1 LLEGVLKMKSKHVRK
16 TASLGELYFGF
27 HQLSV
32 RTSSRYDIEEGE
44 EMRGKDE
51 GRGLREKLTGA
62 DTSAKAKCEV
72 WFKLGI
78 GTEEAFRP
86 EYERVGVGRWI
97 MCDSPVVYSVSDE
110 DEDPALSTKHSES

>member
-1 LLEGVLKMKSKHVRK
+1 MKCKHVRK
-16 TASLGELYFGF
+16 TASLGELHFDF

-32 RTSSRYDIEEGE
+32 WTSSRYDIEESE

-51 GRGLREKLTGA
+51 GGGLREKLTGA

-78 GTEEAFRP
+78 GTEKAFGP

-97 MCDSPVVYSVSDE
+97 MCDSPVAESASDKEE
-110 DEDPALSTKHSES
+110 D